1 MVLIMKKHNVEIQ
14 LGQNLKSF
22 TPELIFKI
30 LLGVFAIFLVNVD
43 SQINLSSKL
52 SDLGTGVFTPFLIVL
67 LNLSLTLLTIF
78 STGRRRVSIHDYYK
92 TKIISHTEYGLSN
105 ITFTSNFNESPFR
118 FVACIGATVFTILNF
133 MCIYK
138 GSEGFND
145 FSQAIVNICVVTI
158 SFGGYFLLVWVYRYN
173 WVSKEIVSIS
183 IDKKKLNKAKREELK
198 TFLSYYEEDSDVYY
212 INDRMLREIENSAN
226 VFKQRLDTL
235 LLESVFIGA
244 LAFSTFIQITS
255 PEALEQFAPG
265 SKSKGAFKPWVYERM
280 DNIAHSF
287 ELNQLQQEIRKRQK
301 EEKEQIIK
309 EEIKPWTEQEYYFVI
324 ATGSLICAVLYISVL
339 LKRFPIIKA
348 IENLFSSLKS
358 AESWNRREEDILL
371 QEVRAEIDDSP
382 DVIKQKLI
390 SKRKYYTE
398 RLQQNLAS
406 CQLLKNKISTN
417 LKIISTIRTIGLY
430 SFFFVLLTATSMISP
445 SLTLL
450 FVFIL
455 AYALIGSIFMHE
467 DGKARSFWERF
478 TGSEKI
484 K

>member
-1 MVLIMKKHNVEIQ
+1 MNNSTVQ
-14 LGQNLKSF
+14 LELDQNLKSF
-22 TPELIFKI
+22 IPEILFKI
-30 LLGVFAIFLVNVD
+30 FLGVFALIFVNED
-43 SQINLSSKL
+43 NLINLDMEL
-52 SDLGTGVFTPFLIVL
+52 VDLGSSVFTPFLIVL
-67 LNLSLTLLTIF
+67 LNTALTLLTIF
-78 STGRRRVSIHDYYK
+78 STGRRRLSIYDYYK
-92 TKIISHTEYGLSN
+92 TKIISHPEFGLYN
-105 ITFTSNFNESPFR
+105 LKFTSNFRSSPFK
-118 FVACIGATVFTILNF
+118 FVTCIGATVFTIINF
-133 MCIYK
+133 MCISK
-138 GSEGFND
+138 GSDDFNNI
-145 FSQAIVNICVVTI
+145 FQAAVNISVITI
-158 SFGGYFLLVWVYRYN
+158 SFSGYFLLIWIYRYN
-173 WVSKEIVSIS
+173 WVSKKIVYIS
-183 IDKKKLNKAKREELK
+183 VDKKKLNKAKREQLI
-198 TFLSYYEEDSDVYY
+198 TFLTHHEEDSNVYY
-212 INDRMLREIENSAN
+212 INDRLLREIENKAN

-255 PEALEQFAPG
+255 PESLEQYGPL
-265 SKSKGAFKPWVYERM
+265 SKSKDAFKPWVYERM
-280 DNIAHSF
+280 YNLADGFPNIQA
-287 ELNQLQQEIRKRQK
+287 EILK
-301 EEKEQIIK
+301 EEKEELEAINK
-309 EEIKPWTEQEYYFVI
+309 GEINPWSEQEYYFVI

-445 SLTLL
+445 SLTML
-450 FVFIL
+450 FIFIL

-478 TGSEKI
+478 IGGEELN
-484 K
+484 